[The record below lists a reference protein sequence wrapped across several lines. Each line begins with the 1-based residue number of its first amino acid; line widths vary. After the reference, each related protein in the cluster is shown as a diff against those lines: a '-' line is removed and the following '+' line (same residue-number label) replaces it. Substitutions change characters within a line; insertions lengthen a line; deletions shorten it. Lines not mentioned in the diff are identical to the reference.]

1 MNSGHKKTI
10 EVYEELGVK
19 YIDSINRV
27 LPEELPEFIGLLKS
41 GSKVLDVGC
50 AGGRDSRHFVEAGHK
65 VFGIDVVDSFLRE
78 ARKRVPGA
86 TFKKMDLLQLDFPD
100 NTFDAIWA
108 QAVLLHFS
116 KSDLPKIL
124 KKFHR
129 ILKPGGL
136 LHVRLKR
143 GQGTH
148 LVAEK
153 LVEGKERLFTF
164 YYKNEVEAALIDAKF
179 KVIASRI
186 YPDALNRDNVKWI
199 SVWGR
204 K

>member
-1 MNSGHKKTI
+1 MSKKYQQTI
-10 EVYEELGVK
+10 EVYKELGRRYLK
-19 YIDSINRV
+19 GIDDV
-27 LPEELPEFIGLLKS
+27 VPEELPEFIGLLNP
-41 GSKVLDVGC
+41 GSRVLDVGC
-50 AGGRDSRHFVEAGHK
+50 AGGRDSKFFVEAGHK
-65 VFGIDVVDSFLRE
+65 VLGIDVVDSFLRE

-86 TFKKMDLLQLDFPD
+86 MFKRMDVLQLDFPD

-116 KSDLPKIL
+116 KIDLPKIL
-124 KKFHR
+124 KKFYR

-164 YYKNEVEAALIDAKF
+164 YYKNEVETALKDAKF

-186 YPDALNRDNVKWI
+186 YPDALSRDKVKWV